1 MTKIYLKNLGTPTS
15 ISKITTKTVKK
26 HDQPY
31 LKFQFD
37 EDLPDKTQVIPS
49 KNKSKITRKT
59 VKKHDGSYLNLKIG
73 ANLPNKT
80 QVLPPKNQ
88 K

>member
-1 MTKIYLKNLGTPTS
+1 MLKLEIWQRFTKLHPGTPTS
-15 ISKITTKTVKK
+15 KSKITT
-26 HDQPY
+26 
-31 LKFQFD
+31 
-37 EDLPDKTQVIPS
+37 
-49 KNKSKITRKT
+49 KT

-73 ANLPNKT
+73 ENLPNKT